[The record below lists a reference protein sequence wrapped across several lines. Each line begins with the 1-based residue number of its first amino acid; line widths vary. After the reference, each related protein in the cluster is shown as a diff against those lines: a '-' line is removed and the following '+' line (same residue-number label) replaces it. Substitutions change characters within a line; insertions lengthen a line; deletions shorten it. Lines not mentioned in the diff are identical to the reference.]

1 MQNAASGGQ
10 TASACGGW
18 KASARRR
25 AAASRGGRSG
35 CNRFRGQ
42 RGAQCLKGV
51 GQVLVRRKGHA
62 LAVVEKLPD
71 IPCRFRRRNDQL
83 RVVRAVGQARPAVR
97 PLDFCRAVSRPACSF
112 RAPSGAGADVGDVP
126 LAADLDKA
134 GVTAFL
140 QRVGSIVPRGQ
151 QREIGRILPRAVQR
165 FGARDCGGVQ
175 VARAAR
181 RAEQVIPAV
190 LLRICGPSQTPNDV
204 PR

>member
-1 MQNAASGGQ
+1 MLPATGKQRLLVVAGKRLPAVEPQPAGAGGQ
-10 TASACGGW
+10 AVIGFG
-18 KASARRR
+18 
-25 AAASRGGRSG
+25 
-35 CNRFRGQ
+35 GQ

-71 IPCRFRRRNDQL
+71 IPCRFRRGNDQL

-97 PLDFCRAVSRPACSF
+97 PLDFLQGGFAPQRAVSALRQ
-112 RAPSGAGADVGDVP
+112 GAGADVGDVP
-126 LAADLDKA
+126 LAADLDKT

-151 QREIGRILPRAVQR
+151 QREIGRILPRAVER

-190 LLRICGPSQTPNDV
+190 LFEDLRPLADT
-204 PR
+204 